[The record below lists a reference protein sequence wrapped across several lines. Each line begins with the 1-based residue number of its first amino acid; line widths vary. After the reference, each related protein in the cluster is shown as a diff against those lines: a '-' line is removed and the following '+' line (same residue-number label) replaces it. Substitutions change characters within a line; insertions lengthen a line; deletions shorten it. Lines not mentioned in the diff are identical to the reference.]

1 MTFPLLW
8 LALTLLLAMV
18 YIFAA
23 AAARTSKFGG
33 QWNAG
38 ARDSD
43 MGDPG
48 VLAGRLARAQANLF
62 ETLPLMIG
70 AALIAHVANADVG
83 LSTLGT
89 QLYFFS
95 RLAYLPI
102 YAMGIPYL
110 RTVAW
115 MVGLFGFF
123 MVLYAVFNAVAAG

>member
-1 MTFPLLW
+1 MTFALLW

-23 AAARTSKFGG
+23 AAARTAKFGG

-38 ARDSD
+38 ARDGD

-70 AALIAHVANADVG
+70 AVLIAHVANADPG
-83 LSTLGT
+83 LTTLGT

-95 RLAYLPI
+95 RLAYLPL
-102 YAMGIPYL
+102 YAMGVPYL

-123 MVLYAVFNAVAAG
+123 AVLYAVFNAGAA